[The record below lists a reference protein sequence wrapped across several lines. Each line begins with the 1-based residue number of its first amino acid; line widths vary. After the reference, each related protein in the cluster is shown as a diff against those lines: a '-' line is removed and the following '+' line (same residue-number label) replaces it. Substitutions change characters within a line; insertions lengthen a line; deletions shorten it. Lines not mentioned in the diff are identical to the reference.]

1 MAAMKLYLPYGA
13 LGSVSVQK
21 QITFHWFRIERE
33 EPLAAYE
40 TLLLGYKNLTPEART
55 KAEAMVDEFFS
66 ESEFHQLRDYLRQR
80 HGEDLRTTV
89 LMAPVNAV
97 KPDLGTRAGSLRPF
111 AQCASG
117 PNGGS
122 GFCRLS
128 DEENYGLPFP
138 VWGYYAAAIAPAHLT
153 AAPIA
158 AAKVEEEAEAV

>member
-1 MAAMKLYLPYGA
+1 MAAMKLYLPYGT

-33 EPLAAYE
+33 EPLAPYE
-40 TLLLGYKNLTPEART
+40 TLLLGYKNLTPEVRSR
-55 KAEAMVDEFFS
+55 AEAMVDEFFS

-89 LMAPVNAV
+89 LMAPVSAV

-111 AQCASG
+111 AQVG
-117 PNGGS
+117 RNGDNGS
-122 GFCRLS
+122 GFCRLC

-153 AAPIA
+153 AAPLA
-158 AAKVEEEAEAV
+158 EKEEEEAEVA